1 MCGEKG
7 ETISHL
13 VSECS
18 KLAQREYK
26 QRHDNVAKYIHW
38 LLAEK
43 YGFERA
49 TNWYEQRPEGVM
61 ESQDFKLLWDFMIQ
75 CDRLIQARRPDI
87 VVVDKKKKEVKLID
101 IAIPGDSRV
110 KDKEQEKI
118 EKYEQLKEEIAR
130 LWNMKK
136 VTVIPVVIGALGCIS
151 NCFESYME
159 KIGVEVKLQVVQKT
173 ALLGTANILRKTLSL

>member
-1 MCGEKG
+1 MCGDKG

-26 QRHDNVAKYIHW
+26 QRHDTVAKYIQW

-49 TNWYEQRPEGVM
+49 TDWYEQGPEGVM
-61 ESQDFKLLWDFMIQ
+61 ESQDFKVLWDFMIQ

-87 VVVDKKKKEVKLID
+87 FVVDKKKKEVKLID
-101 IAIPGDSRV
+101 IAIPGDSRL
-110 KDKEQEKI
+110 KDKEQEKN

-136 VTVIPVVIGALGCIS
+136 VTGIPVVIGALGCIS
-151 NCFESYME
+151 NCFGSYME
-159 KIGVEVKLQVVQKT
+159 KIGAEVKLQVVQKT
-173 ALLGTANILRKTLSL
+173 VLLGTANILRKTLSL